1 MRLPRNVFVLGI
13 ASFLTDVSTEMAY
26 VVLPMFLT
34 ITLGAPIAYVGL
46 VEGVAETVASFGKM
60 FSGWF
65 SDKLRARKMIV
76 VSGYALSGLTRP
88 LLAIATA
95 PWHVLGARFV
105 DRIGKGLRTSPRDA
119 LIADSSEEG
128 TKGKMFGFHR
138 AMDHGGA
145 ISGSLVAFA
154 LLSSGISNY
163 RTIFWVAVIPAAFT
177 VAVLLLGVREIR
189 PASTTA
195 VGSILKLDLRE
206 MNPIFRKYLVVV
218 FLFTLGNSSDAF
230 LILRAKAAGLRDS
243 QIPLLW
249 AALHVCKVLSVIPFG
264 ALSDRM
270 SRRTLI
276 LTGWIFYSAIYF
288 GFAFVAGAPAVCALF
303 IVYGLFYGLTEGPE
317 RAWVADLVPQER
329 LGRAYGIYNFAISIG
344 ALPAS
349 LIMGILW
356 QKVSMGSAFFFGAVL
371 ALIAAAALLLFVKAD
386 HKDAE
391 SSGS

>member
-34 ITLGAPIAYVGL
+34 ITLGAPVAFVGL
-46 VEGVAETVASFGKM
+46 VEGIAETVASFGKM

-76 VSGYALSGLTRP
+76 VSGYSLSGLTRP
-88 LLAIATA
+88 LLAIAAA

-138 AMDHGGA
+138 AMDHAGA
-145 ISGSLVAFA
+145 ISGSLAAYA
-154 LLSSGISNY
+154 LLSVGISNY
-163 RTIFWVAVIPAAFT
+163 RTIFWVAVIPAVFT
-177 VAVLLLGVREIR
+177 VAALLIGVREIR
-189 PASTTA
+189 PTGTKA
-195 VGSILKLDLRE
+195 VGSILNFNLRE
-206 MNPIFRKYLVVV
+206 MNPVFRKYLVIVII
-218 FLFTLGNSSDAF
+218 FTLGNSSDAF

-249 AALHVCKVLSVIPFG
+249 AALHVCKMLSVIPFG

-276 LTGWIFYSAIYF
+276 LSGWIFYSAVYF
-288 GFAFVAGAPAVCALF
+288 GFAFVTSASAVCLIF
-303 IVYGLFYGLTEGPE
+303 IIYGLFYGLTEGPE

-356 QKVSMGSAFFFGAVL
+356 QKVSMGAAFLFGAIL
-371 ALIAAAALLLFVKAD
+371 ALIASVALLFFVR
-386 HKDAE
+386 
-391 SSGS
+391 SNQS